1 MMPRRCWVINI
12 APPPQKLLSET
23 PSCRMVN
30 QEFSEFSLDLVK
42 EVTLKVT
49 LQIMRQANNKL
60 KN

>member
-1 MMPRRCWVINI
+1 
-12 APPPQKLLSET
+12 
-23 PSCRMVN
+23 MVN

-60 KN
+60 EN